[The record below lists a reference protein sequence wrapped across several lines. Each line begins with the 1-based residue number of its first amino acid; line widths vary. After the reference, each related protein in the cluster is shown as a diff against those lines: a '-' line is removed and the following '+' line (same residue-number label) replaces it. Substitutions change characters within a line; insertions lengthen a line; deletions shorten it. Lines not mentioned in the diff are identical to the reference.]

1 MEQQPSEVTA
11 ALDEFLAP
19 WLFPEKEDGSDPRI
33 CPACGTGRLAL
44 RGGKFGSFVACANYP
59 ECKYT
64 QKFGQGGD
72 AAVADGPT
80 DLGEG
85 VTLRSGRFG
94 PYVQQGDEKDA
105 KKASI
110 PKDVGTDGLT
120 LEMALK
126 LLSLPRVIGSHPE
139 TGNPISASIGRY
151 GPYLV
156 HDGKYARLS
165 STAEV
170 FDTGMNAAVVKLAEA
185 AAAKGQRGGGGREPL
200 AVLGAHPETGKEL
213 KVMEGRYGPYVSDGE
228 IHATLPKSADPK
240 TVTLEEGIRLID
252 EKAAKG
258 PSTKKKKA
266 APKKKAPAKSAA
278 AKKPAGKKPAAKKK
292 A

>member
-1 MEQQPSEVTA
+1 
-11 ALDEFLAP
+11 
-19 WLFPEKEDGSDPRI
+19 
-33 CPACGTGRLAL
+33 
-44 RGGKFGSFVACANYP
+44 
-59 ECKYT
+59 
-64 QKFGQGGD
+64 
-72 AAVADGPT
+72 
-80 DLGEG
+80 

-94 PYVQQGDEKDA
+94 PYVQQGEEKDA
-105 KKASI
+105 KRASV

-126 LLSLPRVIGSHPE
+126 LLSLPRVVGNHPE

-185 AAAKGQRGGGGREPL
+185 AASKGQRGGAREPL
-200 AVLGAHPETGKEL
+200 AVLGAHPESGKEL
-213 KVMEGRYGPYVSDGE
+213 KVMEGRFGAYVSDGE

-240 TVTLEEGIRLID
+240 AVTLEEGVRLID

-266 APKKKAPAKSAA
+266 APKKKAPAKGAEKKPAARKPA
-278 AKKPAGKKPAAKKK
+278 AKKPAATKAK
-292 A
+292 